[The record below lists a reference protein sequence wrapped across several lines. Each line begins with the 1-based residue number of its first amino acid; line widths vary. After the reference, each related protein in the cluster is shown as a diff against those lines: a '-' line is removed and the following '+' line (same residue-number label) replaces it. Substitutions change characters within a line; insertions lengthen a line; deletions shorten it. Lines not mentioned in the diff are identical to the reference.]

1 MRSFQRGIFA
11 LCFLSA
17 PLVFAPAAHAD
28 MLKVT
33 GFAVGSE
40 IVSLVSP
47 SPFVSRDV
55 NVGAFNVNP
64 PIGMLVYCI
73 DLFQTIS
80 FGTLYSD
87 YTTTSLAADAQIT
100 AARKGEIAQLFHG
113 FYAPSLTSSTK
124 SAAFQLALW
133 EILYETG
140 PTLNVDGGDL
150 ANKGVNYAKNP
161 NTQSAVV
168 LLADSWLGGLGSFST
183 DLGGF
188 TTYRSPEHQDQIS
201 YRPIS
206 TSAVPEPPT
215 WALIFAGLGTF
226 AFIVRRRHRA

>member
-1 MRSFQRGIFA
+1 MRSFQCGILA
-11 LCFLSA
+11 LCLLSA
-17 PLVFAPAAHAD
+17 PLTFAPAARAD
-28 MLKVT
+28 VLKVT
-33 GFAVGSE
+33 GFAVGSQT
-40 IVSLVSP
+40 VRLVSP

-55 NVGAFNVNP
+55 NAGAFNLNP
-64 PIGMLVYCI
+64 PAGVLAYCI

-113 FYAPSLTSSTK
+113 FYTTSLTSSTN

-133 EILYETG
+133 EIVFETG
-140 PTLNVDGGDL
+140 STLNVDGGDL
-150 ANKGVNYAKNP
+150 ANRGVTHAKSP
-161 NTQSAVV
+161 TTPAGVV
-168 LLADSWLGGLGSFST
+168 LLADTWLGGLGSFST

-201 YRPIS
+201 YRP
-206 TSAVPEPPT
+206 VPEPPT
-215 WALIFAGLGTF
+215 WALVFAGLGTLGF
-226 AFIVRRRHRA
+226 MARRRQRS

>member
-1 MRSFQRGIFA
+1 MRSFQCGILA
-11 LCFLSA
+11 LCLLSA
-17 PLVFAPAAHAD
+17 PLTFAPAARAD
-28 MLKVT
+28 VLKVT
-33 GFAVGSE
+33 GFAVGSQT
-40 IVSLVSP
+40 ISLVSP

-55 NVGAFNVNP
+55 NAGAFNLNP
-64 PIGMLVYCI
+64 PAGVLAYCVDI
-73 DLFQTIS
+73 FQTIS

-113 FYAPSLTSSTK
+113 FYTTSLTGSTN

-140 PTLNVDGGDL
+140 STLNVDGNDL
-150 ANKGVNYAKNP
+150 ANRGVTHAKSP
-161 NTQSAVV
+161 TTPAGVV
-168 LLADSWLGGLGSFST
+168 LLADTWLDGLGSFST

-201 YRPIS
+201 YRP
-206 TSAVPEPPT
+206 VPEPPT
-215 WALIFAGLGTF
+215 WALVFAGLGALGF
-226 AFIVRRRHRA
+226 MARRRQRS